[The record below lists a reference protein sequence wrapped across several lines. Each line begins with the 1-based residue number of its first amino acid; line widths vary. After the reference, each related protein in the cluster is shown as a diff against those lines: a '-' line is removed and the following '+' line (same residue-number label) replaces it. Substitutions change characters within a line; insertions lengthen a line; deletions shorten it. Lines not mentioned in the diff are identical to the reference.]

1 MLEELKGANFFSVA
15 SDASNKGNNKF
26 FPLAVRYFSAT
37 EGIKHGLLDFYRDYN
52 ETSAAIA
59 THIKDILSEN
69 GLNIHNVSAYVAD
82 NASVNF
88 GKHSSVY
95 QKLKDINPRLIQCGC
110 KCHVIHN
117 CLKNAMKTMSFDV
130 ETLVLK
136 IYSEFSSSAKNSANL
151 SSFFDFVEME
161 YHDVLRHVPTRWL
174 SLLPAIERVLH
185 SWPALR
191 AYFLSEG
198 EDQCNKTVWEAFTAE
213 EQESLP
219 LSYVYFLHNLMSI
232 FHSSVKNLE
241 RNEANSTELHPLMQD
256 IRSKLMQRRQDQ
268 FYGRSALIIVGNL
281 SSSDAKSS
289 EKRPITH

>member
-1 MLEELKGANFFSVA
+1 MRALIAGTSCYQRYVLILKLREKSHAKASSITEGVLAPKSQELLLEELKGANFFSVA
-15 SDASNKGNNKF
+15 TDASNKGNNKF
-26 FPLAVRYFSAT
+26 FPIAVRYFSAT

-59 THIKDILSEN
+59 THIKDIMSEN

-88 GKHSSVY
+88 GKHNSVY

-117 CLKNAMKTMSFDV
+117 CLKNAMKTMIFDV

-161 YHDVLRHVPTRWL
+161 YHDVL
-174 SLLPAIERVLH
+174 
-185 SWPALR
+185 
-191 AYFLSEG
+191 
-198 EDQCNKTVWEAFTAE
+198 
-213 EQESLP
+213 
-219 LSYVYFLHNLMSI
+219 
-232 FHSSVKNLE
+232 
-241 RNEANSTELHPLMQD
+241 
-256 IRSKLMQRRQDQ
+256 
-268 FYGRSALIIVGNL
+268 
-281 SSSDAKSS
+281 
-289 EKRPITH
+289 